1 MKRLLILPALL
12 LLSACGGSSEPDALA
27 VVAPADALCRPTPN
41 GRDATG
47 CYITLTAS
55 RDDRLVGVSSP
66 LAAEGQVH
74 EMKIE
79 NGIMSMAQLKDGLAL
94 PAGEAVTLKPGG
106 NHIMLLGL
114 TQPLK
119 AGETVS
125 LTLDFEHA
133 GSIGVRAR
141 VAQPAVAT
149 GSMHH

>member
-1 MKRLLILPALL
+1 MKRLLSLPALL

-55 RDDRLVGVSSP
+55 RDDRLVGVASP
-66 LAAEGQVH
+66 LAAEGQIH
-74 EMKIE
+74 EMKIQD
-79 NGIMSMAQLKDGLAL
+79 GIMSMAELKDGLAL

-106 NHIMLLGL
+106 DHIMLLGL

-125 LTLDFEHA
+125 LTLVFEHA

-141 VAQPAVAT
+141 VAQPAVTT

>member
-1 MKRLLILPALL
+1 MKRLLILPALV
-12 LLSACGGSSEPDALA
+12 LLSACGRSSEPDALA

-55 RDDRLVGVSSP
+55 RDDRLVGVASP
-66 LAAEGQVH
+66 MAAEGQIH
-74 EMKIE
+74 EMKIQD
-79 NGIMSMAQLKDGLAL
+79 GVMSMAELKDGLAL

-106 NHIMLLGL
+106 NHIMLMGL

-119 AGETVS
+119 VGDTVP